1 MQTNFNDKIY
11 KKKKIYRKQLKKYEF
26 SSKRHYHW
34 DWGMLQ
40 MWKNQASKRNNK
52 SIQKYG

>member
-1 MQTNFNDKIY
+1 MQTKFNDEIY

-26 SSKRHYHW
+26 SSKRHYNW

-40 MWKNQASKRNNK
+40 MWKNHANKRNNK
-52 SIQKYG
+52 SI